1 MTSTLVSI
9 LITIDKL
16 TLYSQTKID
25 PGVFHIIIHCLHDN
39 GENKRGRQRN
49 KQHMPPPPPP
59 PPPWASYYLMK
70 FNFNLR
76 QVFPVKRSES
86 AYVTSCMRVEIKVC
100 HSMLKLYP

>member
-39 GENKRGRQRN
+39 GENKRGRQRK
-49 KQHMPPPPPP
+49 KQHISGDILGQFG
-59 PPPWASYYLMK
+59 AFTLTAFDFLS
-70 FNFNLR
+70 
-76 QVFPVKRSES
+76 S
-86 AYVTSCMRVEIKVC
+86 I
-100 HSMLKLYP
+100 